1 MTTGRHVDSFFSAVH
16 HFTGIR
22 TVRGAKHPIDGG
34 TLIWAPIVGLF
45 AAFFAISFYI
55 PLSAFYLPA
64 DVAVIPV
71 LAAAGWLRGFKPEI
85 DFCNL
90 CNSLFGSR
98 ESASSPGGVPG
109 IACMVLA
116 ILFKY
121 AIIRQFFP
129 LEAIRLLGFGTL
141 ISFVVALFHPG
152 RTAGWIKCIGIF
164 WLMISAFAAFS
175 SMKALGSAGLLAIIR
190 GPLLAAALIYLCA
203 RLTFQLAEEPASP
216 NVAALP
222 GELAA
227 YVSFILVRYH
237 FL

>member
-1 MTTGRHVDSFFSAVH
+1 VDSFLSAVH

-22 TVRGAKHPIDGG
+22 TFRGAERPIDAR
-34 TLIWAPIVGLF
+34 TLIWVPIVGLLT
-45 AAFFAISFYI
+45 AFFTISFYI

-71 LAAAGWLRGFKPEI
+71 LAAACWLRGFKPEI
-85 DFCNL
+85 DFCNF
-90 CNSLFGSR
+90 CNSHFGSR
-98 ESASSPGGVPG
+98 EKASSPGDVPG
-109 IACMVLA
+109 IACLVLA

-121 AIIRQFFP
+121 AIIRQFFA
-129 LEAIRLLGFGTL
+129 LEAVRLLGFGTL
-141 ISFVVALFHPG
+141 ISFVVALFHPERG
-152 RTAGWIKCIGIF
+152 AGWIKYLGIF
-164 WLMISAFAAFS
+164 WLVISAIATLS
-175 SMKALGSAGLLAIIR
+175 SMKTLGSAGLLTIFR
-190 GPLLAAALIYLCA
+190 GPLLAAALIYFCA
-203 RLTFQLAEEPASP
+203 RMTFQLAEEPSSP